1 MKISI
6 GCDHSALE
14 LKDAIITHL
23 ESLGHVVLDK
33 GTYTK
38 DSCDYTDYGYL
49 VAKDIKDGVVERGIV
64 ICYTGIGMSIIANKV
79 KGVRCALVGSKDA
92 ATLTREH
99 NDTNCLALSAKY
111 TGFSFEKNKKSPSCI
126 NPKAS
131 LFNSPYDINVPFP
144 SSPKEIEFRSREIN
158 PTLLTL
164 SNNN

>member
-111 TGFSFEKNKKSPSCI
+111 TGIPL
-126 NPKAS
+126 A
-131 LFNSPYDINVPFP
+131 
-144 SSPKEIEFRSREIN
+144 KEIVDIWLNTGFSHNERHQRRIN
-158 PTLLTL
+158 KITEYEEKELCQK
-164 SNNN
+164 

>member
-33 GTYTK
+33 GTDTK

-111 TGFSFEKNKKSPSCI
+111 TGIPL
-126 NPKAS
+126 A
-131 LFNSPYDINVPFP
+131 
-144 SSPKEIEFRSREIN
+144 KEIVDIWLNTEFSHNERHQRRIN
-158 PTLLTL
+158 KITEYEEKELCQK
-164 SNNN
+164 

>member
-1 MKISI
+1 MIISI

-14 LKDAIITHL
+14 VKNEIVAYL
-23 ESLGHVVLDK
+23 EELGHKVLDK

-49 VAKDIKDGVVERGIV
+49 VAKDIQSKAADKGIV

-92 ATLTREH
+92 AVLTREH

-111 TGFSFEKNKKSPSCI
+111 TGM
-126 NPKAS
+126 A
-131 LFNSPYDINVPFP
+131 LA
-144 SSPKEIEFRSREIN
+144 KEIVSLWLETPFSENERHQRRIDKITKYEGEE
-158 PTLLTL
+158 
-164 SNNN
+164 

>member
-14 LKDAIITHL
+14 LKDHVIRHL
-23 ESLGHVVLDK
+23 EKRGIEVIDR

-38 DSCDYTDYGYL
+38 DSCDYTDYGYM
-49 VAKDIKDGVVERGIV
+49 VAKDIQSGQVDRGIV

-79 KGVRCALVGSKDA
+79 KGIRCALVGSKDA

-111 TGFSFEKNKKSPSCI
+111 TGRALAFEIVDTWLNT
-126 NPKAS
+126 
-131 LFNSPYDINVPFP
+131 
-144 SSPKEIEFRSREIN
+144 EF
-158 PTLLTL
+158 
-164 SNNN
+164 SNNERHLRRINKITKYEEEF